1 MQRILLLLFVFVI
14 NKTFSQY
21 NDSVH
26 HRIAYAGTGVLNKTE
41 TGTNY
46 VIANALNF
54 NIKKKDLSVNSS
66 SSYTFGQQ
74 QKTLTNNDLSS
85 TLDFN
90 LAKTLPHFYYWG
102 LAAFDKSYSLKIN
115 NRGQAGLGGAYSFI
129 DTKDAFL
136 NLSEGILYESS
147 NLKLTD
153 STNDVY
159 QTFRNSFRLRY
170 HFAFKNNLLILD
182 GTNYIQN
189 SLNYGNDYIIRLV
202 NTATLKLNKWLGLT
216 TALNYNKIQRTK
228 RETLLITFGLTA
240 EKYF

>member
-1 MQRILLLLFVFVI
+1 MKKILILLLLCASKI
-14 NKTFSQY
+14 GFSQY
-21 NDSVH
+21 NDSIH
-26 HRIAYAGTGVLNKTE
+26 HRLAYAGTGVLNKTA
-41 TGTNY
+41 TGTSY
-46 VIANALNF
+46 VITNALNF

-66 SSYTFGQQ
+66 NSYIFGQQ
-74 QKTLTNNDLSS
+74 EKTLTNNDFSS

-90 LAKTLPHFYYWG
+90 LSKTFPHFYYWG
-102 LAAFDKSYSLKIN
+102 LAAFDKSFSLKIN

-129 DTKDAFL
+129 DTKDAFI

-170 HFAFKNNLLILD
+170 HFVINKILVLD
-182 GTNYIQN
+182 GTDFLQN
-189 SLNYGNDYIIRLV
+189 SLSYGNDYIIKLV

-216 TALNYNKIQRTK
+216 TALNYNKVQRSK
-228 RETLLITFGLTA
+228 SETLLITFGLTA